1 MTRSYLYL
9 RAKAGGRQDLL
20 DALGRLEIL
29 TAIRDQPGFLG
40 AELQVPFD
48 DEDDVLLSTAWA
60 SREHYERWLTDSARD
75 DILGG
80 VSGLVA
86 EEPAIRL
93 YRVADAVQS
102 GPASRLAN

>member
-1 MTRSYLYL
+1 MIRSYVYL
-9 RAKAGGRQDLL
+9 SARAGRRQELL
-20 DALGRLEIL
+20 DVLGRLEIL

-60 SREHYERWLTDSARD
+60 SREHYERWLRARARK

-80 VSGLVA
+80 VGSLVS
-86 EEPAIRL
+86 EEPLIRL
-93 YRVADAVQS
+93 YHVADAVQ
-102 GPASRLAN
+102 

>member
-9 RAKAGGRQDLL
+9 RARAGRRQDLL
-20 DALGRLEIL
+20 DVLGRLEML

-60 SREHYERWLTDSARD
+60 SREHYERWLTTRARD

-80 VSGLVA
+80 VAGLVA
-86 EEPAIRL
+86 EEPSIRL
-93 YRVADAVQS
+93 YHVADAVQ
-102 GPASRLAN
+102 

>member
-9 RAKAGGRQDLL
+9 RAQAGKRQDLL
-20 DALGRLEIL
+20 DVLGRLKIL

-40 AELQVPFD
+40 AEVQVPFD

-60 SREHYERWLTDSARD
+60 SREHYELWLTARARE
-75 DILGG
+75 DILAG
-80 VSGLVA
+80 VAGLVA

-93 YRVADAVQS
+93 YHVADAVQ
-102 GPASRLAN
+102 

>member
-9 RAKAGGRQDLL
+9 RAKAGRRQDLL

-60 SREHYERWLTDSARD
+60 SREHYERWLTGSARD

-80 VSGLVA
+80 LSGLVA

-93 YRVADAVQS
+93 YHVADAVQ
-102 GPASRLAN
+102 